1 MKSARPLPRSDRAMD
16 KAFQQFDPYDDQAIL
31 LQAAILMQQ
40 ALDLLDAAGETHA
53 AIHLQHAIDTL
64 AKRRGQTH

>member
-1 MKSARPLPRSDRAMD
+1 MNIARPLPRSDHAMD
-16 KAFQQFDPYDDQAIL
+16 NAFHQFDTNDDQAIL

-40 ALDLLDAAGETHA
+40 ALDLLDAAGETYA